1 MAILALS
8 LDIFADRAK
17 KRSEREL
24 ICVDL
29 VNFITKKLTITYYF
43 QAIQIVFSKPND

>member
-8 LDIFADRAK
+8 LAIFADRAK

-24 ICVDL
+24 ICFDL
-29 VNFITKKLTITYYF
+29 VNFMTKKLTITYYF
-43 QAIQIVFSKPND
+43 

>member
-8 LDIFADRAK
+8 LDVFADRAK
-17 KRSEREL
+17 KRSECEL

-29 VNFITKKLTITYYF
+29 VNFMTKKLTITYYF
-43 QAIQIVFSKPND
+43 EAIQIFTIESNG